1 MCTFWH
7 TWRSAKCNFI
17 ISVKAECSLP
27 SCGTVMR
34 VRERLGG
41 SGTGCTGGL
50 GPSTLFC
57 LVNIYFLLWSM
68 LRPRFSLWGGSSTI
82 TDFIPDHLLDSSNLA
97 VTPAPTLSAWA
108 CWAPRS
114 RCQLMVVPFGFQ
126 RTTEDLRHVWTGYTL
141 DSLTLLFLTSWASN
155 SQTGNKQLKQS
166 LVIPKA
172 IRISGRS
179 PEPAESEWA

>member
-41 SGTGCTGGL
+41 SGTSCTGGL

-97 VTPAPTLSAWA
+97 VTPGPLSLPGPVEPHGADASSW
-108 CWAPRS
+108 S
-114 RCQLMVVPFGFQ
+114 FHLVFKGLQ
-126 RTTEDLRHVWTGYTL
+126 RIYATFERATRWTVWRYYFWHHGRQTAKQEINN
-141 DSLTLLFLTSWASN
+141 WSN
-155 SQTGNKQLKQS
+155 
-166 LVIPKA
+166 
-172 IRISGRS
+172 R
-179 PEPAESEWA
+179 

>member
-41 SGTGCTGGL
+41 SGTSCTGGL

-68 LRPRFSLWGGSSTI
+68 LRPRFSLWGGSRTI

-97 VTPAPTLSAWA
+97 VTPAHSLCLGLLSPTEPMPAHGPSIWFSKDYRGLT
-108 CWAPRS
+108 PRFNGLHAGQS
-114 RCQLMVVPFGFQ
+114 DAIIFDIMGV
-126 RTTEDLRHVWTGYTL
+126 
-141 DSLTLLFLTSWASN
+141 N

-166 LVIPKA
+166 LVSPKA